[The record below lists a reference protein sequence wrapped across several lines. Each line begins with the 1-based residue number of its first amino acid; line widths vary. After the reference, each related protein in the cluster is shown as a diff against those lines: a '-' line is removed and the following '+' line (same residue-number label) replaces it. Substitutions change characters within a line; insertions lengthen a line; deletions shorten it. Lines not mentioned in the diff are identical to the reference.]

1 MDDVACAKFN
11 EESRRNDQRRPLRN
25 SLDQRLLLLSPFRF
39 PFFARRENRLQDT
52 RLAL

>member
-1 MDDVACAKFN
+1 MDDIACAKFN
-11 EESRRNDQRRPLRN
+11 EEPRRNNQRRPLRN
-25 SLDQRLLLLSPFRF
+25 SFEQRLLLSSPFRF